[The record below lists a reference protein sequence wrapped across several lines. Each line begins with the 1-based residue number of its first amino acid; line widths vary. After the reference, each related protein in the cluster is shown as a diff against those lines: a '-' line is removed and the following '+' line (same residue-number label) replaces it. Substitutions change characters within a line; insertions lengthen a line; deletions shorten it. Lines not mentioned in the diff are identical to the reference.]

1 MIVEDDLMLLQNLKF
16 LLDGEKDIDVVS
28 ACPASEDA
36 LEELTRV
43 VPDILLVDLELPG
56 MSGIDFIRKA
66 KKDFPDVEIMVYTVI
81 EDRDKV
87 FSAIKSGATGYIL
100 KSSSPRELVDSLH
113 TLYHGGVPMSH
124 RVARLV
130 IKEFQTSTERDEY
143 VLSPREKDILYSIE
157 KGFSYKEIASIYNIS
172 IHTVHT
178 HIKNIYEKL
187 HAKDRRDA
195 LLKARRKGII

>member
-1 MIVEDDLMLLQNLKF
+1 
-16 LLDGEKDIDVVS
+16 
-28 ACPASEDA
+28 
-36 LEELTRV
+36 
-43 VPDILLVDLELPG
+43 
-56 MSGIDFIRKA
+56 
-66 KKDFPDVEIMVYTVI
+66 
-81 EDRDKV
+81 
-87 FSAIKSGATGYIL
+87 
-100 KSSSPRELVDSLH
+100 
-113 TLYHGGVPMSH
+113 MSH
-124 RVARLV
+124 MGGRLV
-130 IKEFQTSTERDEY
+130 IKEFQTSTERDDY